1 MAVEKVM
8 KRDGR
13 IVPFDEGR
21 IRWAIQ
27 RAMWEVGVRDE
38 KLLDKV
44 VKDVVSRINELY
56 DGKIPHIENIQD
68 IVELELMRN
77 GLFDVAKAYIIYRKK
92 KAEIR
97 EEKKKILNKDKLD
110 DIDKRFSIN
119 ALRVL
124 ASRYLMKN
132 EEGKI
137 IESPRE
143 LFERV
148 AILAVI
154 PDLLYD
160 ERVFSKEG
168 GFTQDLKRI
177 DYYRKHLEEFDKK
190 LSIGRFKLNKYHFER
205 LLSLYQELAEKGQMK
220 VSIDEIV
227 KMLENGAFD
236 EYESEVEEYF
246 RLMTNQVFMPNTPA
260 LINAGRPLGML
271 SACFVVPIEDDME
284 SIMKAAH
291 DVAMIQKMGGG
302 CIDGSAKIIF
312 ENEGEEHLITMAEM
326 YEHYRNLGEFY
337 DPEYNRW
344 GINVDSIPIYVRSF
358 DPQKGTIVKGKV
370 KVIWR
375 YELDERITKYN
386 IKTNKGTKILTSPW
400 HPFFVLTPDFKI
412 VEKRADELRIGDMLI
427 AGMPREEKVEF
438 IFDYWLAGFIA
449 GDGSIGKYR
458 SRVKGH
464 EYVYDRLRIYDST
477 LETLERINDYL
488 EEQYGKRY
496 SYQKDRNIHYI
507 SIKAKEITSHY
518 IRLLQDIRKG
528 IPRAILK
535 AGPSAVFSFI
545 AGLFDAEGHINN
557 KPGIELGMS
566 NKGLIEA
573 ITHYL
578 NAYGIKARMRE
589 KPRKDGID
597 YVMHVEEYSSLLRF
611 YELIGKYL
619 QNNEKRNKLEKALE
633 SAKGG
638 SFGLPLRFESFREWA
653 EQFGVEFK
661 TNGSQTLGIING
673 EKVSLGQWHKRGK
686 VAKATLIRFLRKLIG
701 HVDEGR
707 EEIIK
712 MLHLVEG
719 LEVVK
724 EITTTSE
731 PKTFYDLTVEKYQ
744 NYLAGENGMIFVHNT
759 GLNFSKLR
767 PEGDLVGT
775 TTGAACFTGDTRVL
789 TERGFIPIEELVRSA
804 QSPRI
809 ISHKG
814 PKQIVEKYDNGEM
827 EVFRVV
833 TQDGYEVKVTKE
845 HKFLVFDKGGNPI
858 LKPLMELKEGD
869 YIYVLTP
876 EDDFDAPY
884 LKLNTNVELRSNGYE
899 VNLPEILDEKLAYLL
914 GIIYADG
921 HIRHYCENG
930 RRKNSKIEIY
940 LNIDEANVKE
950 KVKRYF
956 IELFG
961 LEPKEFVREKQ
972 HKVTL
977 IIPSTKIVKFLELN
991 GLSKDRSEN
1000 IAVPE
1005 LIFRSR
1011 PSVMAAFLA
1020 GFFDGDGTLD
1030 QHYRIALKSISE
1042 RFIKEAQ
1049 LLFMALGIITSI
1061 QEYKPKQDNHRK
1073 VYTLRI
1079 QTRDM
1084 KIRAFEKLVESV
1096 KLATIRRRAIEE
1108 LKENGKNKKYSFPFN
1123 AIYKIKKPEIRA
1135 KIQRDYKLLSYN
1147 SKVTHRAFI
1156 RKVLEL
1162 KDELGLDEEE
1172 VKYFTMLSKLYPVKI
1187 SKIERLGVQ
1196 KVYDIQ
1202 VEGVHLLTGNGIYT
1216 SNSGPVSF
1224 MHLIDAVSDVI
1235 KQGGC
1240 VGIDS
1245 YVYTDKG
1252 LKQLRELV
1260 INPKTEFPVMDAV
1273 YSDGKFVDAYMG
1285 QLGTQKMFRIW
1296 TDLGNYLDATYNELV
1311 LTADADGFKWK
1322 RAEELQEGDIVV
1334 LVTGGWKGER
1344 KRLPSIEDLKIGI
1357 HHNCNEVTTPPELDE
1372 RLAEFLGFYVGDGVW
1387 NNGRLILSIGDNE
1400 KELVEYFLKLGEEL
1414 FGLKGHVTKMERKG
1428 KGRYYQIVWYSKP
1441 LEVWFEKLGFK
1452 KEGSTKASI
1461 PKLILQSDEKVI
1473 AAFLRGL
1480 FEADGLV
1487 RDDGRVSLSTASPEL
1502 AKQVQLALFGLGI
1515 IARVRESNYP
1525 GRYSKNPIYV
1535 VSVVDSLSTEMFYD
1549 KIGFIRHREKPRFK
1563 YSNSNVRKIPFG
1575 EKLLKDLHEKIKKQD
1590 KNRAK
1595 DFYKKH
1601 RIYFANGGSTKRVSL
1616 FMLRRNSKAFP
1627 ELESLV
1633 REYERYAFA
1642 RITKKEVVTGEVF
1655 HLEVPET
1662 ESYVVNG
1669 ILVHNVRRG
1678 ANMGILEVWHP
1689 DVEKFIHAKE
1699 KNIGT
1704 NVLSNFNISVGLWE
1718 DFWEALKEGRKYPLI
1733 NPRTGKKVREVDP
1746 KALFEELAYM
1756 AWAKADPGVVFF
1768 DIINKRNV
1776 LEKAK
1781 GGKIRATNPCVVG
1794 DTRILTE
1801 KGEIEIEK
1809 LFEMAK
1815 EANINRLEVLDE
1827 GALGEGAERYAYLL
1841 PFKVIASNGK
1851 PVEAYV
1857 WKVGFKPSIKIVLED
1872 GRELTGDEKH
1882 KVKVGDKYIGL
1893 KDVKVGDCIEVFGE
1907 GCKKV
1912 VEVTPIGNR
1921 LVYTLTMKEVH
1932 EYVANG
1938 IISRNCGEEPL
1949 YEYESCNLASINLAK
1964 FVKYNDEGKPYFDW
1978 DEYAYVVQKVAKYL
1992 DNSIDVN
1999 KFPLPEID
2007 YNTKLTRRIGVG
2019 IMGLAD
2025 ALFKLGI
2032 PYNSKEGFD
2041 FMRKVTEYLTFY
2053 AYKYSVEAAKKR
2065 GTFPLY
2071 DKSDYPEGKLPV
2083 EGFYHREI
2091 WNLPWDELAE
2101 EIKKHGVRNAMVT
2114 TCPPTGSV
2122 SMIADTSSGIEPIF
2136 ALVYKKSV
2144 TVGEFY
2150 YVDPVFEAELKKRG
2164 LYSDELL
2171 AKISNN
2177 YGSVQ
2182 GLEEIP
2188 EDMQRVFVTAM
2199 DVHWLDHILA
2209 QASIQLWLT
2218 DSASKTINMP
2228 NDATVEDVKAAY
2240 LLAYKLGCKG
2250 VTVYRDGS
2258 LSVQVY
2264 SVEGEKKKRVP
2275 AKPSEYAKSILKEIV
2290 EKESWLRRFIDV
2302 DAILNGTNGKNDIS
2316 KPSLQLSL
2324 KIDKPHPAESKPSE
2338 AKSGVCPVCGAQTVF
2353 ESGCEVCKNC
2363 GWSKCVIS

>member
-44 VKDVVSRINELY
+44 VKDVVGRINELY

-77 GLFDVAKAYIIYRKK
+77 GLFDVAKAYILYRKK

-110 DIDKRFSIN
+110 EIDKRFSIN

-168 GFTQDLKRI
+168 GFVQDLKRI
-177 DYYRKHLEEFDKK
+177 DYYREHLDEFDKK
-190 LSIGRFKLNKYHFER
+190 LGIGRFKLNKYHFER

-236 EYESEVEEYF
+236 KYESEVEEYF

-302 CIDGSAKIIF
+302 
-312 ENEGEEHLITMAEM
+312 
-326 YEHYRNLGEFY
+326 
-337 DPEYNRW
+337 
-344 GINVDSIPIYVRSF
+344 
-358 DPQKGTIVKGKV
+358 
-370 KVIWR
+370 
-375 YELDERITKYN
+375 
-386 IKTNKGTKILTSPW
+386 
-400 HPFFVLTPDFKI
+400 
-412 VEKRADELRIGDMLI
+412 
-427 AGMPREEKVEF
+427 
-438 IFDYWLAGFIA
+438 
-449 GDGSIGKYR
+449 
-458 SRVKGH
+458 
-464 EYVYDRLRIYDST
+464 
-477 LETLERINDYL
+477 
-488 EEQYGKRY
+488 
-496 SYQKDRNIHYI
+496 
-507 SIKAKEITSHY
+507 
-518 IRLLQDIRKG
+518 
-528 IPRAILK
+528 
-535 AGPSAVFSFI
+535 
-545 AGLFDAEGHINN
+545 
-557 KPGIELGMS
+557 
-566 NKGLIEA
+566 
-573 ITHYL
+573 
-578 NAYGIKARMRE
+578 
-589 KPRKDGID
+589 
-597 YVMHVEEYSSLLRF
+597 
-611 YELIGKYL
+611 
-619 QNNEKRNKLEKALE
+619 
-633 SAKGG
+633 
-638 SFGLPLRFESFREWA
+638 
-653 EQFGVEFK
+653 
-661 TNGSQTLGIING
+661 
-673 EKVSLGQWHKRGK
+673 
-686 VAKATLIRFLRKLIG
+686 
-701 HVDEGR
+701 
-707 EEIIK
+707 
-712 MLHLVEG
+712 
-719 LEVVK
+719 
-724 EITTTSE
+724 
-731 PKTFYDLTVEKYQ
+731 
-744 NYLAGENGMIFVHNT
+744 T

-775 TTGAACFTGDTRVL
+775 TTGAA
-789 TERGFIPIEELVRSA
+789 
-804 QSPRI
+804 
-809 ISHKG
+809 
-814 PKQIVEKYDNGEM
+814 
-827 EVFRVV
+827 
-833 TQDGYEVKVTKE
+833 
-845 HKFLVFDKGGNPI
+845 
-858 LKPLMELKEGD
+858 
-869 YIYVLTP
+869 
-876 EDDFDAPY
+876 
-884 LKLNTNVELRSNGYE
+884 
-899 VNLPEILDEKLAYLL
+899 
-914 GIIYADG
+914 
-921 HIRHYCENG
+921 
-930 RRKNSKIEIY
+930 
-940 LNIDEANVKE
+940 
-950 KVKRYF
+950 
-956 IELFG
+956 
-961 LEPKEFVREKQ
+961 
-972 HKVTL
+972 
-977 IIPSTKIVKFLELN
+977 
-991 GLSKDRSEN
+991 
-1000 IAVPE
+1000 
-1005 LIFRSR
+1005 
-1011 PSVMAAFLA
+1011 
-1020 GFFDGDGTLD
+1020 
-1030 QHYRIALKSISE
+1030 
-1042 RFIKEAQ
+1042 
-1049 LLFMALGIITSI
+1049 
-1061 QEYKPKQDNHRK
+1061 
-1073 VYTLRI
+1073 
-1079 QTRDM
+1079 
-1084 KIRAFEKLVESV
+1084 
-1096 KLATIRRRAIEE
+1096 
-1108 LKENGKNKKYSFPFN
+1108 
-1123 AIYKIKKPEIRA
+1123 
-1135 KIQRDYKLLSYN
+1135 
-1147 SKVTHRAFI
+1147 
-1156 RKVLEL
+1156 
-1162 KDELGLDEEE
+1162 
-1172 VKYFTMLSKLYPVKI
+1172 
-1187 SKIERLGVQ
+1187 
-1196 KVYDIQ
+1196 
-1202 VEGVHLLTGNGIYT
+1202 
-1216 SNSGPVSF
+1216 SGPVSF

-1235 KQGGC
+1235 KQGG
-1240 VGIDS
+1240 
-1245 YVYTDKG
+1245 
-1252 LKQLRELV
+1252 
-1260 INPKTEFPVMDAV
+1260 
-1273 YSDGKFVDAYMG
+1273 
-1285 QLGTQKMFRIW
+1285 
-1296 TDLGNYLDATYNELV
+1296 
-1311 LTADADGFKWK
+1311 
-1322 RAEELQEGDIVV
+1322 
-1334 LVTGGWKGER
+1334 
-1344 KRLPSIEDLKIGI
+1344 
-1357 HHNCNEVTTPPELDE
+1357 
-1372 RLAEFLGFYVGDGVW
+1372 
-1387 NNGRLILSIGDNE
+1387 
-1400 KELVEYFLKLGEEL
+1400 
-1414 FGLKGHVTKMERKG
+1414 
-1428 KGRYYQIVWYSKP
+1428 
-1441 LEVWFEKLGFK
+1441 
-1452 KEGSTKASI
+1452 
-1461 PKLILQSDEKVI
+1461 
-1473 AAFLRGL
+1473 
-1480 FEADGLV
+1480 
-1487 RDDGRVSLSTASPEL
+1487 
-1502 AKQVQLALFGLGI
+1502 
-1515 IARVRESNYP
+1515 
-1525 GRYSKNPIYV
+1525 
-1535 VSVVDSLSTEMFYD
+1535 
-1549 KIGFIRHREKPRFK
+1549 
-1563 YSNSNVRKIPFG
+1563 
-1575 EKLLKDLHEKIKKQD
+1575 
-1590 KNRAK
+1590 
-1595 DFYKKH
+1595 
-1601 RIYFANGGSTKRVSL
+1601 
-1616 FMLRRNSKAFP
+1616 
-1627 ELESLV
+1627 
-1633 REYERYAFA
+1633 
-1642 RITKKEVVTGEVF
+1642 
-1655 HLEVPET
+1655 
-1662 ESYVVNG
+1662 
-1669 ILVHNVRRG
+1669 VRRG

-1689 DVEKFIHAKE
+1689 DIEKFIHAKE

-1704 NVLSNFNISVGLWE
+1704 NVLSNFNISVGIWE

-1781 GGKIRATNPCVVG
+1781 GQKIRATNPCVVG
-1794 DTRILTE
+1794 DTKVLTE
-1801 KGEIEIEK
+1801 RGEIEIEK
-1809 LFEMAK
+1809 LFELAK
-1815 EANINRLEVLDE
+1815 EANIDRLEVLDE
-1827 GALGEGAERYAYLL
+1827 GALGEGAEEHAYLL

-1851 PVEAYV
+1851 PVEGYV

-1872 GRELTGDEKH
+1872 GRELTGDKEH
-1882 KVKVGDKYIGL
+1882 KVKVGDKYIEL
-1893 KDVKVGDCIEVFGE
+1893 KNIKVGDCIEVFKE

-1912 VEVTPIGNR
+1912 VEVASVGNQ

-1964 FVKYNDEGKPYFDW
+1964 FVKYDDEGKPYFDW
-1978 DEYAYVVQKVAKYL
+1978 DEYAYVIQKVAKYL

-2019 IMGLAD
+2019 MMGLAD

-2101 EIKKHGVRNAMVT
+2101 EIKKYGVRNAMVT

-2164 LYSDELL
+2164 IYSDELL

-2302 DAILNGTNGKNDIS
+2302 EAILNGTNGKNDVS
-2316 KPSLQLSL
+2316 NPSLHLSL
-2324 KIDKPHPAESKPSE
+2324 NINVTHQHAQSKTAE
-2338 AKSGVCPVCGAQTVF
+2338 AKSGVCPVCGAPTVF